1 MAGYQSS
8 PLCAP
13 LGFLLLLV
21 GVISFHIYKVQAGP
35 IDFWCKCQ
43 ARKNMEKRTDGLQ
56 KEMANCVGSGTLSS
70 PVQLPCV
77 LVNTSEW
84 ALKTL
89 NNSFLAPTLGP
100 VPNVITC
107 YYLLDYLQQKHAEVF
122 GDLLGFQDTVQ
133 GARNQTTPCQMSVLE
148 RLQHLITNYLLI
160 VRKLPIQND
169 LAMPPHSEVQNCS
182 SQTTL
187 SKVLPQF
194 KNLLTG
200 KMKRLAVDLHESICK
215 TTGGTTESERP
226 CG

>member
-1 MAGYQSS
+1 MAYSR
-8 PLCAP
+8 
-13 LGFLLLLV
+13 FLLLLV

-84 ALKTL
+84 ALKT
-89 NNSFLAPTLGP
+89 
-100 VPNVITC
+100 
-107 YYLLDYLQQKHAEVF
+107 LQQKHAEVF

>member
-8 PLCAP
+8 LLCAP

-35 IDFWCKCQ
+35 IDFWCNCQ
-43 ARKNMEKRTDGLQ
+43 ARKNMEKRTDGLE
-56 KEMANCVGSGTLSS
+56 KEMANCVGSDTLSS

-89 NNSFLAPTLGP
+89 
-100 VPNVITC
+100 
-107 YYLLDYLQQKHAEVF
+107 QQKHAEVF

-133 GARNQTTPCQMSVLE
+133 GTRNQTTQCQMSVLE
-148 RLQHLITNYLLI
+148 RLQHLIKNYLLI

-169 LAMPPHSEVQNCS
+169 SAMSPHSGVQNCS

-194 KNLLTG
+194 RNLLKG
-200 KMKRLAVDLHESICK
+200 KMKRLAMDLQESICK
-215 TTGGTTESERP
+215 TTRGTTKSERP